1 MALDRWVETGV
12 APDKIIASHLT
23 NKVADRT
30 LPLCPYPQLAA
41 YNGSGEVTSAE
52 SYRCEA
58 HDFWWSLQKGFLV
71 CSIPRSSPQLE
82 NEVVVGQALE
92 QKKRAGLLRRPF

>member
-30 LPLCPYPQLAA
+30 LPLCPYPQAA
-41 YNGSGEVTSAE
+41 VYNGSGDVKV
-52 SYRCEA
+52 RRKL
-58 HDFWWSLQKGFLV
+58 SL
-71 CSIPRSSPQLE
+71 RSRTISGG
-82 NEVVVGQALE
+82 VSRIF
-92 QKKRAGLLRRPF
+92 RA